1 MKLKIG
7 TRGSKLA
14 LWQAYYVADLL
25 KKGSVE
31 TEIVT
36 IDTKGD
42 KKQDVAI
49 AEIGTKG
56 VFTEEI
62 EAQLKAGVIDMGVH
76 SAKDMQSELP
86 EDFELVAFTEREK
99 VHDVLVGHKKLDL
112 QNPHQII
119 TLGTSSARRKALF
132 QHYYPHIRTI
142 EIRGNLQTRIAKM
155 EAGLCDAI
163 VLAYAGIHRM
173 EYDNLIVHEF
183 STEQFIPAVGQGS
196 ITVEVLS
203 AMPSK
208 KKALIRQFVNH
219 PETEQ
224 CIRAERAFLKTLR
237 GGCSIPVFA
246 LGELSGKD
254 LHLRGGVI
262 KLDGKE
268 KIQESISGPSH
279 TAENLGNQ
287 LAQRVLQQG
296 GDAILEEIKKQLQR

>member
-1 MKLKIG
+1 MKIRIG

-14 LWQAYYVADLL
+14 LWQAYYIADLL
-25 KKGSVE
+25 KKGGVE

-42 KKQDVAI
+42 KRLDVSI

-62 EAQLKAGVIDMGVH
+62 ETQLKAGTIDIAVH

-86 EDFELVAFTEREK
+86 EAFELVAFTKREK
-99 VHDVLVGHKKLDL
+99 VHDVLVGQKKLDL
-112 QNPHQII
+112 QNPSHPI

-132 QHYYPHIRTI
+132 QYYYPHIKTV

-163 VLAYAGIHRM
+163 VLAYAGVHRM
-173 EYDNLIVHEF
+173 EYDHLIVHEF

-196 ITVEVLS
+196 ITVEAL
-203 AMPSK
+203 ATLPSEQ
-208 KKALIRQFVNH
+208 KAIIRQCVNH
-219 PETEQ
+219 SDTELCLQ
-224 CIRAERAFLKTLR
+224 AERAFLKTLR

-254 LHLRGGVI
+254 LQIRGGVI

-268 KIQESISGPSH
+268 KIQVSITGPSH

-287 LAQRVLQQG
+287 LAQQVLQQG